1 MTDNEL
7 SRLVSQI
14 EAHIECWKQFNHY
27 LSVAR
32 SKKIGPAQENQ
43 FLELKSIL
51 VQELESIF
59 AAIESTT
66 PSRDEIIQLISNTP
80 SLHHLSETHENA
92 LRNTETQ
99 WHRIYIGWHSVL
111 GQLKVKQAAAKT
123 KKFWRK
129 KI

>member
-1 MTDNEL
+1 MTAKEL
-7 SRLVSQI
+7 SQLVSQI
-14 EAHIECWKQFNHY
+14 ETHIECWKQFNHC
-27 LSVAR
+27 LSIAR
-32 SKKIGPAQENQ
+32 TKKFGPAQENQ

-59 AAIESTT
+59 ASIESTM

-80 SLHHLSETHENA
+80 ALHHLSQTHENA

-123 KKFWRK
+123 KKFWRR